1 MGGDHS
7 SRYRE
12 RRRRACGFTLPL
24 RDWTPMNATFQRE
37 FIGLCIDLGVLKFG
51 RFKLK
56 SGRESPY
63 FFNAGLFNTGTAI
76 AAVGRA
82 YAAAL
87 AASTVKFDMVFG
99 PAYKGIPLV
108 TVTAAALATHHGV
121 DLPFAFNR
129 KEAKDHGEGGTI
141 VGAKLTGKVV
151 IIDDVISAGT
161 SVRESVEMIRA
172 AGATPCAVLI
182 ALDRMERS
190 GKDGALSAHSAVQEV
205 SQAYG
210 MPVISI
216 GNLND
221 LFGYLSSGAADAR
234 LAQYKDAV
242 AAYRTR
248 YGVE

>member
-1 MGGDHS
+1 MGGDHN

-129 KEAKDHGEGGTI
+129 KEAKDHGEGGSI
-141 VGAKLTGKVV
+141 VGSPLRGRVLIV
-151 IIDDVISAGT
+151 DDVITAGT
-161 SVRESVEMIRA
+161 AIRESIDIITA
-172 AGATPCAVLI
+172 AGATPAGVLL
-182 ALDRMERS
+182 ALDRQERGGS
-190 GKDGALSAHSAVQEV
+190 GAASAVQEV
-205 SQAYG
+205 EQQFAIPVIAVITLADLMEHMQGHGLTAELQSMQAYRAEYG
-210 MPVISI
+210 SQPV
-216 GNLND
+216 
-221 LFGYLSSGAADAR
+221 
-234 LAQYKDAV
+234 
-242 AAYRTR
+242 
-248 YGVE
+248 